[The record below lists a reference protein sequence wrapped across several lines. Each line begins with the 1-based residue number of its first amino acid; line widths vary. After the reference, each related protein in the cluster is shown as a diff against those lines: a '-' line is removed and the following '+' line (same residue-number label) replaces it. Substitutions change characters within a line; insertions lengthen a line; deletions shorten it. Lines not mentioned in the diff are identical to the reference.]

1 MGQRECITIKI
12 SPFPNIEKTKE
23 QANKILEE
31 AAEAYTHAM
40 SCVKYTEE
48 SWQES
53 HFITNKYKY
62 MDEMIDCIQA
72 LINFASVLYD
82 DDYLQKAIDKAE
94 NTVTYKNVLR
104 GHYE

>member
-1 MGQRECITIKI
+1 MSRKPITITI
-12 SPFPNIEKTKE
+12 HPFPDVKKTKE

-31 AAEAYTHAM
+31 AAEAYTPAM
-40 SCVKYTEE
+40 NCVKYTEE

-62 MDEMIDCIQA
+62 LDEMIDCIQA
-72 LINFASVLYD
+72 LVNFASTLYD

-94 NTVTYKNVLR
+94 NQITYKNTLR